1 MALARAAEDTSLIP
15 LPMERGVPEPDTG
28 ASVGGDDDLLERY
41 LEDIRPIPLL
51 TPEEEVILAQRVESG
66 DREATERFARANLRL
81 VVSIAKRYQGMG
93 LPLIDLIQEGNIGLM
108 RAVQKFDWRRGYKF
122 STYATWWIRQGIT
135 RAIAD
140 KSRAIRLPVHVGE
153 TMVRFNAAA
162 AGLRQ
167 QLGREPTEDEIARA
181 IGGSSERLI
190 GALAASRGTVS
201 LDATFDGDEDDTPLG
216 ELVEDPSAVDP
227 ERVAQEHQMAAAARS
242 VLAEA
247 LEPRERRVLEL
258 RFGLADGTRRSL
270 DEIGAELGV
279 TRERARQLEA
289 RALDK
294 MRTPRNSGR
303 LRDWIQLTTSGEA
316 A

>member
-1 MALARAAEDTSLIP
+1 MIAARAAEPTSLIP
-15 LPMERGVPEPDTG
+15 VPTFRIAPEPEL
-28 ASVGGDDDLLERY
+28 AVVVGGDDDLLDRY
-41 LEDIRPIPLL
+41 LDDIRPIPLL
-51 TPEEEVILAQRVESG
+51 TPEEEVVLAQRIESG
-66 DREATERFARANLRL
+66 DRAATEEFARANLRL
-81 VVSIAKRYQGMG
+81 VVSVAKRYQGIG

-162 AGLRQ
+162 ARLRQ

-181 IGGSSERLI
+181 IGGTSERLI
-190 GALAASRGTVS
+190 DALAASRRTVS
-201 LDATFDGDEDDTPLG
+201 LDARYDDDEDETPLG
-216 ELVEDPSAVDP
+216 ELVEDPSAEDP
-227 ERVAQEHQMAAAARS
+227 ERIAQERQLAATARS
-242 VLAEA
+242 VLADA
-247 LEPRERRVLEL
+247 LEPRERHVLEL
-258 RFGLADGTRRSL
+258 RFGLFDGTRRSL
-270 DEIGAELGV
+270 DEVGTVLGV
-279 TRERARQLEA
+279 TRERARQIEA

-294 MRTPRNSGR
+294 LRAPRNSGR
-303 LRDWIQLTTSGEA
+303 LRAWAELAESGDA